1 MGSLSFTAWSF
12 AAAGAL
18 CAAGP
23 VIIHLLNRRR
33 YRVVQWAAMD
43 FLRQA
48 IVKNRKILQI
58 RDLVLLALR
67 TLAVLLF
74 GLALARPYF
83 ASRQQQFDERQ
94 PLHAVIVID
103 NSLSMAY
110 ETLEGSLL
118 DQAKH
123 RARDWIEKL
132 PTGSRTTIIPA
143 CGSRD
148 SLSWEPFGTKDDAYE
163 ALAKIEIADRTA
175 TLAQVANEARRACE
189 DAPELAKRLVWI
201 SDQQALNWRGL
212 ETKSAFQDLPPI
224 QAVSVAPPQW
234 ENTWIADVR
243 VQDGLADVETPT
255 TIVVTIAHRGT
266 SPRRDLQVTLST
278 GETILGQQ
286 TVTVEPGLGAR
297 EMSFECVFS
306 GLSELPEPGSP
317 VYLPLRASISPD
329 RLAAD
334 DQRFVAVPV
343 VAALPV
349 VFVDQYGPEQE
360 DVLRGRLGET
370 RHLRT
375 LLAPRTSR
383 SDAPRQLVSVRHLTP
398 PELTREALS
407 DARLVVVAG
416 LGEPPESVPLLAD
429 YVHQGGQLLIAAGAD
444 FDPAAWNA
452 AAWLDGNGILP
463 LPLKAAPIGATPEKA
478 GDTLRPFSLS
488 LESLS
493 GHDIFDLSGVAEG
506 DLKSL
511 YAEPFF
517 FQAAHVDDSP
527 ETLEA
532 IKQVEAKRIEQ
543 GHNRSPAEPWLIWAG
558 GDRAVEESQPRDSD
572 PQAAA
577 RRTESTIARHMPRV
591 LARFELPGSPAFL
604 VSRQLGRGKVLFCST
619 GMLSSWNTLP
629 KTNAILVFDRALRGM
644 IQNTLPE
651 RNLTAID
658 RLTLALPAAEQNLLV
673 TLTRPNLPTPQPLE
687 VSYVGADRRG
697 VILTGLVERGVYRV
711 AGFRPSTT
719 IDRATETS
727 AWDVSLVVN
736 GSSEESD
743 LSPLTRSDL
752 EELSPGENVH
762 WVAPGDEI
770 TLAGTTMHGQ
780 SPWWWLVLTVLVL
793 LLAEMA
799 ILVWPARP
807 GSQALPPIT

>member
-1 MGSLSFTAWSF
+1 MGSLSFTVWSF
-12 AAAGAL
+12 AAAGAI

-33 YRVVQWAAMD
+33 YRVVKWAAMD

-58 RDLVLLALR
+58 RDWVLLAVR

-83 ASRQQQFDERQ
+83 SSRQQQFDERQ
-94 PLHAVIVID
+94 PLHAIVIID

-118 DQAKH
+118 DQAKQ
-123 RARDWIEKL
+123 RARDWIEIL
-132 PTGSRTTIIPA
+132 PTGSRTTLIPA
-143 CGSRD
+143 CGARD
-148 SLSWEPFGTKDDAYE
+148 ALSLEPNATKDDAFE
-163 ALAKIEIADRTA
+163 ALARIEITDRTA

-189 DAPELAKRLVWI
+189 DAPELAKRIVWI

-212 ETKSAFQDLPPI
+212 ATQSAFHDLPPV
-224 QAVSVAPPQW
+224 QAVSVAPPHW

-243 VQDGLADVETPT
+243 VPDGLADVETPT
-255 TIVVTIAHRGT
+255 TIVVTVAHRGLA
-266 SPRRDLQVTLST
+266 PRRDLQVSLST
-278 GETILGQQ
+278 GETVLGQQ

-297 EMSFECVFS
+297 EVSFECVFS

-317 VYLPLRASISPD
+317 VYLPLRASIAPD
-329 RLAAD
+329 RLPAD
-334 DQRFVAVPV
+334 DERFVAVPV

-349 VFVDQYGPEQE
+349 VFVDQYGPQQE

-383 SDAPRQLVSVRHLTP
+383 SDAPRQLVSVKHMTP
-398 PELTREALS
+398 SGLTREVLA

-416 LGEPPESVPLLAD
+416 LSEPTDLAPLLAD
-429 YVHQGGQLLIAAGAD
+429 YVRQGGQLLIAAGAD

-463 LPLKAAPIGATPEKA
+463 LPLKTELIGATPEKA
-478 GDTLRPFSLS
+478 GDALRPFSLS
-488 LESLS
+488 FESLA
-493 GHDIFDLSGVAEG
+493 GHDMFDLIGVAEG

-517 FQAAHVDDSP
+517 FQTAQVDDSP
-527 ETLEA
+527 ETLETL
-532 IKQVEAKRIEQ
+532 KQAEAKRIADESD
-543 GHNRSPAEPWLIWAG
+543 RVPAEPWLVWAG
-558 GDRAVEESQPRDSD
+558 GDSDVERAEQPDSD
-572 PQAAA
+572 PQSSA
-577 RRTESTIARHMPRV
+577 RRAEALIAKRMPRV
-591 LARFELPGSPAFL
+591 LARYELPGGPPFL
-604 VSRQLGRGKVLFCST
+604 VSRRLGRGQVLFCST
-619 GMLSSWNTLP
+619 GVLSSWNTLP

-644 IQNTLPE
+644 IQNTLPQ

-658 RLTLALPAAEQNLLV
+658 RLTLALPAADQNLLAS
-673 TLTRPNLPTPQPLE
+673 LARPNQPTPQPLE
-687 VSYVGADRRG
+687 VSYVGPDRRG
-697 VILTGLVERGVYRV
+697 VILTGLIERGMYRI
-711 AGFRPSTT
+711 AGYRPSAAF
-719 IDRATETS
+719 DRASEKS
-727 AWDVSLVVN
+727 VWDVSLVVN

-743 LSPLTRSDL
+743 LTPLSRPDF
-752 EELSPGENVH
+752 EELSLGERCR
-762 WVAPGDEI
+762 WVAPGEQI
-770 TLAGTTMHGQ
+770 TLAGTTIRGQ
-780 SPWWWLVLTVLVL
+780 NSWWWLVLVVLVL
-793 LLAEMA
+793 LLAEMS
-799 ILVWPARP
+799 ILVWPARA
-807 GSQALPPIT
+807 SRRALPQKV

>member
-1 MGSLSFTAWSF
+1 MGSLSLAAWSF

-33 YRVVQWAAMD
+33 YRVVKWGAMD

-83 ASRQQQFDERQ
+83 ASRQQQFDARQ

-118 DQAKH
+118 DQAKQ

-132 PTGSRTTIIPA
+132 PARSHTTVIPV

-148 SLSWEPFGTKDDAYE
+148 SLNVEPFGTKDDAYE

-189 DAPELAKRLVWI
+189 DAPELAKRVVWI

-212 ETKSAFQDLPPI
+212 DAKSAFHDLPPI

-234 ENTWIADVR
+234 ENTWIVDLR

-255 TIVVTIAHRGT
+255 TIVVTVAHRGS
-266 SPRRDLQVTLST
+266 SPRRDLQITLST

-286 TVTVEPGLGAR
+286 TVTLEPGLGSR
-297 EMSFECVFS
+297 EVSFECVLS

-317 VYLPLRASISPD
+317 VFLSLRASISPD

-334 DQRFVAVPV
+334 DERFVTVPV

-349 VFVDQYGPEQE
+349 VFVDQHGPEQE

-383 SDAPRQLVSVRHLTP
+383 NDAPRQLVSVRHLTP
-398 PELTREALS
+398 SELTREVLA

-416 LGEPPESVPLLAD
+416 LSEPPDSVPLLAD
-429 YVHQGGQLLIAAGAD
+429 YVRQGGQLLITAGAD
-444 FDPAAWNA
+444 FEPAAWNQ

-463 LPLKAAPIGATPEKA
+463 LPLMSEPIGATPEKA

-488 LESLS
+488 FESLV
-493 GHDIFDLSGVAEG
+493 GHDMFDLSGVAEG

-517 FQAAHVDDSP
+517 FQAAHVDDSAEIL
-527 ETLEA
+527 ET
-532 IKQVEAKRIEQ
+532 IKQAEFKRIEQ
-543 GHNRSPAEPWLIWAG
+543 EDNRVAAERWLIWASDDG
-558 GDRAVEESQPRDSD
+558 AVELIQSRDSE
-572 PQAAA
+572 PPTAE
-577 RRTESTIARHMPRV
+577 RHIESIIAKRMPRV
-591 LARFELPGSPAFL
+591 LARYDLSGSPPFL
-604 VSRQLGRGKVLFCST
+604 VLRQFGRGQVLFCST
-619 GMLSSWNTLP
+619 GVLSSWNTLP

-651 RNLTAID
+651 RNLPAID
-658 RLTLALPAAEQNLLV
+658 RKTLALPAAEQNLLV
-673 TLTRPNLPTPQPLE
+673 TLARPSQPTPQPLE

-711 AGFRPSTT
+711 AGFRPSAI
-719 IDRATETS
+719 IDRVSDKS

-743 LSPLTRSDL
+743 LSPLSRG
-752 EELSPGENVH
+752 EFEALSPGDNIR
-762 WVAPGDEI
+762 WVAPGETI
-770 TLAGTTMHGQ
+770 ALAGTTLHGQ
-780 SPWWWLVLTVLVL
+780 NSWWWLVLAVLVL
-793 LLAEMA
+793 LMAEML
-799 ILVWPARP
+799 ILVWPAF
-807 GSQALPPIT
+807 SSIKTLPQNV